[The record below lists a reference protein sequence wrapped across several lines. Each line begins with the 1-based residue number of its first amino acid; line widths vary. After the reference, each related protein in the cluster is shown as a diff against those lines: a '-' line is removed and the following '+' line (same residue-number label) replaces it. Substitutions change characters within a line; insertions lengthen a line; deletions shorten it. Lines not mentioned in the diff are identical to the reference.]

1 MYKRIVYFFVL
12 ISIVLTSCET
22 DFDPNAEYKDIT
34 VVYGI
39 LNQNDSITYIKI
51 NKAFL
56 GKTSAYIMA
65 QNEDSSS
72 YGANLEVKMEEWNNG
87 TYVKTFYFDTTS
99 IYNKEPGIFYAPHQ
113 ILYYCVTYNQ
123 LNQGSDYKLIIKNK
137 KTGKL
142 ITATSQ
148 IVNKFSIDTPDKN
161 ALFIDFSTNGKKKI
175 TWRSAKYGK
184 RYQTKIRFNY
194 LENGIP
200 KFLDIIFPMQ
210 KSSNTAGGLV
220 MNDEYTSATFYQA
233 LQSNLTPSTSTN
245 PIVRVAG
252 KVEVIITVAADEL
265 STYIDVN
272 APSNTI
278 VQVRPEYT
286 NIVNGI
292 GIFSARYDNSIFNSR
307 ILDLNSRSID
317 SLKFGQYTNMLGF

>member
-1 MYKRIVYFFVL
+1 MNKTFIYIILFISAVL
-12 ISIVLTSCET
+12 ASCET
-22 DFDPNAEYKDIT
+22 DFDPNDEYKDIT

-56 GKTSAYIMA
+56 GKTSAYIIA

-72 YGANLEVKMEEWNNG
+72 YGGNLEVKIEEWNNG
-87 TYVKTFYFDTTS
+87 SYIKTFNFDTTS
-99 IYNKEPGIFYAPHQ
+99 IYNKEPGVFYAPHQ
-113 ILYYCVTYNQ
+113 VLYYCVTQNQ
-123 LNQGSDYKLIIKNK
+123 FTQGNDYKLIIKNK
-137 KTGKL
+137 KTGK
-142 ITATSQ
+142 IISATSQ
-148 IVNKFSIDTPDKN
+148 IINKFSIETPDKN
-161 ALFIDFSTNGKKKI
+161 ALFIDFSTSGKKKI

-184 RYQTKIRFNY
+184 RYQAKIRFNY
-194 LENGIP
+194 FENGFP
-200 KFLDIIFPMQ
+200 KFLDINFPMQ
-210 KSSNTAGGLV
+210 KSSNTLGGLV
-220 MNDEYTSATFYQA
+220 MNEEYTSATFYQA
-233 LQSNLTPSTSTN
+233 LRSNLTPSTPNN

-292 GIFSARYDNSIFNSR
+292 GIFSARYDNTVFNSR
-307 ILDLNSRSID
+307 ILDLNSRSVD
-317 SLKFGQYTNMLGF
+317 SLKHGQYTNMLGF